1 MNEKKLDDHLTTIV
15 QSVVSDIGVP
25 VNQASIDVL
34 KYVSGLNKSTAT
46 NIHAYVRSSK
56 GPLENRERLKDIKGI
71 GTRTYE
77 QCVGFLRVPESIN
90 ILDNTNIH
98 PESYQLARAVMELVG
113 CSSTLLSASDVE
125 KLNKMNEMQRTALAA
140 RYKVPSSRVTE
151 IIHFLT
157 KPGAMSDPRRHS
169 PPITMREGPL
179 KLSNIKIGAMLNGTV
194 RNVTSFGAFVDIGV
208 GTDGLLHS
216 SQMNHGSS
224 SGRRMGAGMTLK
236 VVVLEV
242 DIQRKRISLG
252 CEGGGSGGSSGGS
265 SGRKR
270 SEGSVGMKRK
280 RGEQESSRGRGGG
293 GRGGRIKNSKRRT
306 K

>member
-1 MNEKKLDDHLTTIV
+1 MNSKIIETFQQLVHKTSNELKTTKNGALRFKISSYNKTIKIIDSLTFEI
-15 QSVVSDIGVP
+15 S
-25 VNQASIDVL
+25 
-34 KYVSGLNKSTAT
+34 SGDQ
-46 NIHAYVRSSK
+46 
-56 GPLENRERLKDIKGI
+56 LKDIKGI

-252 CEGGGSGGSSGGS
+252 
-265 SGRKR
+265 
-270 SEGSVGMKRK
+270 
-280 RGEQESSRGRGGG
+280 
-293 GRGGRIKNSKRRT
+293 
-306 K
+306 